1 MTRAQANP
9 LVTRLSPP
17 PIPSVHAWGKAYD
30 GRLGPLIDL
39 SQAVPG
45 YPTHPEM
52 LRLLGQAAAS
62 PAMTGYGPIEGEPVL
77 RDAYAQHVSAVYGA
91 EINADHIHITAGCN
105 QAFMSTAIALTA
117 SGGSVALTNPY
128 YFNHETTLSMLGI
141 GHSLV
146 QCDAVNGF
154 LPDLNSAQAALATGA
169 RALVV
174 VTPNNPTGAVYP
186 KDLLYKLFKLCQ
198 EHGAWLIIDETYR
211 DFLPEDFGRPHALL
225 SEPGW
230 EETLVLLYSF
240 SKSFC
245 IPGHRLGAITAG
257 PGLVAEIA
265 KVMDNMQICAPRAP
279 QIAVATALPL
289 LADWRAGNR
298 QEIARRA
305 DALRQVFADLPQWEI
320 GAIGAYFAFVRHP
333 FAGQSSAAVAERLAR
348 QAGVVCIPGSY
359 FGEGQDRYLR
369 LAFANADVASIALL
383 SDRLRWARLP
393 LAGNSRQTGTGR
405 PDG

>member
-1 MTRAQANP
+1 MSIARANP
-9 LVTRLSPP
+9 FITRLSPP
-17 PIPSVHAWGKAYD
+17 PIPSVHAWGRAYD

-52 LRLLGQAAAS
+52 LRLLGEAAAS
-62 PAMTGYGPIEGEPVL
+62 PAMTGYGPIEGETVL
-77 RDAYAQHVSAVYGA
+77 RQAYARHVGEVYGA
-91 EINADHIHITAGCN
+91 DLTTGHVHITAGCN
-105 QAFMSTAIALTA
+105 QAFMATAIALTA
-117 SGGSVALTNPY
+117 SGDTVALTNPF

-141 GHSLV
+141 DHNLV
-146 QCDAVNGF
+146 ECDASNGF
-154 LPDLNSAQAALATGA
+154 LPDLRSAEVALAAGA
-169 RALVV
+169 KALAV

-186 KDLLYKLFKLCQ
+186 PDVLLELFKLCQ
-198 EHGAWLIIDETYR
+198 RHGAWLILDETYR
-211 DFLPEDFGRPHALL
+211 DFLPADHGRPHALL
-225 SEPGW
+225 SQPAW
-230 EETLVLLYSF
+230 EQTLVLLYSF

-257 PGLVAEIA
+257 PDLVAEIA

-279 QIAVATALPL
+279 QVAVATALPL
-289 LADWRAGNR
+289 LADWRESNR

-305 DALRQVFADLPQWEI
+305 EALREVFANLPTWKI

-333 FAGQSSAAVAERLAR
+333 FAEQSSTEVAERLAS

-359 FGEGQDRYLR
+359 FGEGQERYLR

-383 SDRLRWARLP
+383 HDRLK
-393 LAGNSRQTGTGR
+393 
-405 PDG
+405 